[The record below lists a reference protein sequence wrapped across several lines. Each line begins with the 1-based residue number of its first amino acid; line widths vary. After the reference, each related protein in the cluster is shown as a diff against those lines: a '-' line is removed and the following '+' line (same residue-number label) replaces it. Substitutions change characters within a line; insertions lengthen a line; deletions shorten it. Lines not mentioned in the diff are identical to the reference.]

1 MGIMNKV
8 NQIDENFSYL
18 SADNKVSLLRYGD
31 SRFDDERFHNK
42 ISTRALLNV
51 FWTLNVS
58 RTASYEITLVR
69 LSVRLSVRPCV
80 TKFSQD

>member
-8 NQIDENFSYL
+8 NQIDESFSYL
-18 SADNKVSLLRYGD
+18 SADIKASLLLYGN

-42 ISTRALLNV
+42 TSTRALLNA

-58 RTASYEITLVR
+58 QTASYEITLVR
-69 LSVRLSVRPCV
+69 LSVRPSA